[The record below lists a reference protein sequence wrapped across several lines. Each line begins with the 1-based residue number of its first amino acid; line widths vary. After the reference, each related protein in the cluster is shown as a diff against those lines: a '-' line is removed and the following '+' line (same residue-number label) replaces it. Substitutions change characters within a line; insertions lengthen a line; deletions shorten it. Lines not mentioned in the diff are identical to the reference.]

1 MVNESI
7 STVLNELATKHIPAG
22 MHKELYI
29 DSRAVW
35 IRMVKTLLV
44 KKAIPFKYEVLLK
57 FARSWEALLYQKQS
71 ILN

>member
-7 STVLNELATKHIPAG
+7 STVLTELAAKHIPEG

-35 IRMVKTLLV
+35 IRMAKVFIA
-44 KKAIPFKYEVLLK
+44 KKAIPFKYEALLK
-57 FARSWEALLYQKQS
+57 LVRNWEVLLYQKQS
-71 ILN
+71 LLN